1 MVVECVVGG
10 STQVRVET
18 RELSVAKCVWCCLCA
33 CDVQRDAR
41 GRMRIRKTHWKTTGT
56 NEVQIVVSGVGVRGR
71 GSAGDP
77 GRAGVVIDKS
87 VWGRGESGVERHE
100 LMSLACEAHRLTT
113 GGRQ

>member
-41 GRMRIRKTHWKTTGT
+41 GKLANPENSLENDGNQTRYNSWCL
-56 NEVQIVVSGVGVRGR
+56 GVGVRGR

-77 GRAGVVIDKS
+77 GRAGVVTD
-87 VWGRGESGVERHE
+87 
-100 LMSLACEAHRLTT
+100 L
-113 GGRQ
+113 